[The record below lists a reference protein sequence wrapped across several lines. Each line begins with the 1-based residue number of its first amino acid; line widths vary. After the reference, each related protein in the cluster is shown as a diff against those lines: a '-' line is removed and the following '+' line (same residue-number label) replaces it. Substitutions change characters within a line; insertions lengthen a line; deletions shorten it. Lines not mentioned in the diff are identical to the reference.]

1 MKFGKSRA
9 ARGAVLAVAA
19 ATALTLAGCA
29 GGDADGGSG
38 DGAGENTEPYR
49 VLVLGGISAEGILG
63 NNASTSVQSAQASA
77 NVLNAAGGILGREI
91 EVTVV
96 DDQADPTT
104 AVTLVR
110 EAINSDTPPDAVLNS
125 GPSTVA
131 DATLPIIS
139 SAGILSFNI
148 GPTSTSSDAT
158 KLPLNFDLSVSAGDQ
173 IEGVSA
179 YFEEQGY
186 EDVAI
191 LHGSSSYGELYGKM
205 SDEVFAKNGFNVV
218 GNQEYDVAA
227 LDMTP
232 QLEALKAADPDVL
245 MLDAY
250 GAPLG
255 YILQGLEKLNWD
267 VPVAGNTSVAA
278 TGLISTEPP
287 TGVLGTDQVKNLV
300 MQVYNSTV
308 YQAEDTLTNEAVESM
323 LELGPIKA
331 TLILAYNYDALRLI
345 KAAAESL
352 GSADDAAAL
361 AKAIEDPSVTEGAE
375 TTILSH
381 YVFSDTTHAPDA
393 GANEFT
399 MVVPSPVKNGQYHPQ
414 G

>member
-9 ARGAVLAVAA
+9 ARGAAFAVATVA
-19 ATALTLAGCA
+19 ALALSGCA
-29 GGDADGGSG
+29 GGAAGEGGDGGSG
-38 DGAGENTEPYR
+38 ENAEPYR
-49 VLVLGGISAEGILG
+49 VLVLGGISAEGVLG
-63 NNASTSVQSAQASA
+63 NNASTSVQSAEASA
-77 NVLNAAGGILGREI
+77 AVLNAAGGILGREI

-139 SAGILSFNI
+139 QAGILSFNI
-148 GPTSTSSDAT
+148 GPTSGSADPAQF
-158 KLPLNFDLSVSAGDQ
+158 PLNFDLSVSAGDQ
-173 IEGVSA
+173 IRGVSA
-179 YFEEQGY
+179 YFKEQGY
-186 EDVAI
+186 TSVGI

-205 SDEVFAKNGFNVV
+205 SDEIFAADGFTVV
-218 GNQEYDVAA
+218 GNEEYDVAA

-232 QLEALKAADPDVL
+232 QLEKLKAENPDVL

-255 YILQGLEKLNWD
+255 YVLQGIEKLNWD
-267 VPVAGNTSVAA
+267 VPIAGNTSVAA

-287 TGVLGTDQVKNLV
+287 SGVLGTDQVKNLV

-308 YQAEDTLTNEAVESM
+308 YDESADLVNEAVEAM

-345 KAAAESL
+345 KAAAEEV

-361 AKAIEDPSVTEGAE
+361 AKAIEDPAVTDKAE
-375 TTILSH
+375 TAILGH
-381 YVFSDTTHAPDA
+381 YIFSDTKHAPDA
-393 GANEFT
+393 GAEEFA
-399 MVVPSPVKNGQYHPQ
+399 MVIPSPVIDGQYHPK